1 MGIPSDRSDRQM
13 SVFADAATIQA
24 QMASGGAGKKKR
36 AAAAAAAGPGS
47 AVDWK
52 AYNRDKKARKLQAA
66 KEALLADE

>member
-24 QMASGGAGKKKR
+24 QMASGRSGKKKR
-36 AAAAAAAGPGS
+36 GGADAAGPGS

-66 KEALLADE
+66 KESLLADD